1 MHLKLRQSGWARD
14 WRRSPLENPAVLT
27 FSNEIRHTSK
37 IIMSTMKAIRFH
49 GNQDLR
55 LDEVPVAKVG
65 PDQVKIAPEWCG
77 LCGSGWAIPRQ
88 VLTVDLHEYLE
99 GPHYSP
105 RGPHPITKEDLPRT
119 FGHEFAGI
127 PSFLGI

>member
-1 MHLKLRQSGWARD
+1 MATMR
-14 WRRSPLENPAVLT
+14 AV
-27 FSNEIRHTSK
+27 
-37 IIMSTMKAIRFH
+37 RFH

-77 LCGSGWAIPRQ
+77 LCGSGRCPPLNLC
-88 VLTVDLHEYLE
+88 VMVDLHEYLE
-99 GPHYSP
+99 GPYYSP
-105 RGPHPITKEDLPRT
+105 AAPHPITKENLPRT

-127 PSFLGI
+127 VFL